1 VASDRDQTTGHAG
14 DPPAPDDLVKT
25 FLKGQ
30 NLEQVGRVEE
40 AIELYESVVA
50 ESFDSAGPYDR
61 LIFLYTERGRPRDV
75 IRVAQASLEAIRT
88 YPEKENWYR
97 QQIEGA
103 EQALGSAPDP
113 R

>member
-1 VASDRDQTTGHAG
+1 MEDQAAEA
-14 DPPAPDDLVKT
+14 PSPDDLVRT

-30 NLEQVGRVEE
+30 NLEQVGRMEE

-50 ESFDSAGPYDR
+50 GSFDSAGPYDR
-61 LIFLYTERGRPRDV
+61 LIFIYTERGRHRDV

-103 EQALGSAPDP
+103 EEALRSTPDP